1 MSPAI
6 HIKSI
11 QCQNSKRDY
20 CASIPKICGL
30 GRQITNKFHIQHGR
44 MTNCITINKFTLE
57 VKVGPVVSCIHF
69 EMRCCY
75 RIQEGFVVY
84 LTILPQIRA
93 MMLAVNGWQSSLIS
107 DCYRLDAWHNLLQE
121 FPPSWMHVV
130 DWLLSS
136 QRHSKCAYTRL
147 FVVCLQFVH
156 PKSTI
161 CSIALIQSISK
172 QTLPLDVVKLSTFS
186 IYWIVNMFAKT

>member
-11 QCQNSKRDY
+11 QPQNSKGDQ
-20 CASIPKICGL
+20 CARTKKICGL
-30 GRQITNKFHIQHGR
+30 GRQIINKFHIQHDC
-44 MTNCITINKFTLE
+44 MTNCITINIFTLE

-75 RIQEGFVVY
+75 RIQEEFVVC
-84 LTILPQIRA
+84 LTLLPQIRA
-93 MMLAVNGWQSSLIS
+93 MMLVVNGWQSSLIFY
-107 DCYRLDAWHNLLQE
+107 CYRLDAWHNLLQK
-121 FPPSWMHVV
+121 FPPSWTHVV

-147 FVVCLQFVH
+147 FVVCLYFVH

-172 QTLPLDVVKLSTFS
+172 QTLPLGVVKLSKFS
-186 IYWIVNMFAKT
+186 IYWIMNMFAKT